1 VKVHLEYQDQFGK
14 WLHYSTMNHQP
25 SEYKSA
31 QTRARSTGK
40 RHRLVDDAGTLLDL
54 VNP

>member
-1 VKVHLEYQDQFGK
+1 MKTLRNE
-14 WLHYSTMNHQP
+14 
-25 SEYKSA
+25 A